1 MSVIRTAAV
10 FALLAACGG
19 GVDTAT
25 VARVIDG
32 DTVEL
37 EGGERVRYL
46 MVNTPETTGGKNE
59 CYGSNAVTFNT
70 DLVLGKEV
78 ELRYDVEREDQFG
91 RTLAYV
97 TVDGMEVNRLIIE
110 RGFGCLL
117 HIPPNGDDRLDEFK
131 MLEQTARLSMR
142 GLWGVCDPIPCN

>member
-1 MSVIRTAAV
+1 VRH
-10 FALLAACGG
+10 ALLLLLVACGG
-19 GVDTAT
+19 PDTAT
-25 VARVIDG
+25 VSRVIDG
-32 DTVEL
+32 DTIEL

-59 CYGSNAVTFNT
+59 CYGSNAVQFNM
-70 DLVLGKEV
+70 DLVVGKDV

-97 TVDGMEVNRLIIE
+97 TVDGMEVNRLILE

-131 MLEQTARLSMR
+131 MLEQTAKLSMK
-142 GLWGVCDPIPCN
+142 GLWGACNPIPCN